1 MAGNSGRSI
10 RASGGAQQ
18 KQTGVSLQEC
28 PARTGQIGLNC
39 INYQIS
45 RSKLSPFEY
54 PRRGKRESGGY
65 GSILLPVMVVAAGFA
80 LALTAC
86 EKAPPVPVATGPA
99 QSRADA
105 RQAGAPAAQES
116 PLARAAARGNLA
128 KARELLDAG
137 ARTDEH
143 DNLGRTPLHLAAFSG
158 YPKTSALLIAR
169 GASLDAKD
177 RVGMTPLHAA
187 VLGGEIQEV
196 ELILDNKPDIRAA
209 TDTGLTA
216 LHLAAA
222 TGQDKLATVLVQRGA
237 DPQSKDRD
245 GRTPLFYALKNQH
258 PSTVAILQKY

>member
-1 MAGNSGRSI
+1 MADNSGRSI
-10 RASGGAQQ
+10 RTSRGSQQ
-18 KQTGVSLQEC
+18 KQTGVDLQEY
-28 PARTGQIGLNC
+28 PAKTGQIELNC

-45 RSKLSPFEY
+45 RLKLRPLEY
-54 PRRGKRESGGY
+54 PRRAKSKTGGCC
-65 GSILLPVMVVAAGFA
+65 SILLPGMAVAAGFA

-86 EKAPPVPVATGPA
+86 EKVPPVPVATGPA
-99 QSRADA
+99 QSRVDV
-105 RQAGAPAAQES
+105 RQAAAPAAQES

-128 KARELLDAG
+128 KVRELLDAG
-137 ARTDEH
+137 ARIDEH

-169 GASLDAKD
+169 GAGLDAKD

-222 TGQDKLATVLVQRGA
+222 TGQDKLATLLVQRGA

-258 PSTVAILQKY
+258 PSTVAILQNY